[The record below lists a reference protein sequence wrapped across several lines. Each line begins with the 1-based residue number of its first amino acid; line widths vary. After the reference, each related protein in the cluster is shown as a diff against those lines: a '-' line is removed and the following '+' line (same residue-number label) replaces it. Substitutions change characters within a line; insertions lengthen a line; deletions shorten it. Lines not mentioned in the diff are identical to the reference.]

1 MGNKKRPAGR
11 TSVSMY
17 HCSQGESRHAEQW
30 WTRLRLF
37 DIFSNMQRSAIPLL
51 RLALLFFPA
60 ILPAQDP
67 EQSRQ
72 LQLAQSL
79 EQAGEWTRASAL
91 YEGLYRADSI
101 NYVYFDALRRS
112 YIQLKEYRKAIDLVQ
127 RRIVLRPGEAFL
139 TAQLGGLTYDAGEA
153 ARAESLWNAA
163 LLLQPANRQMYVI
176 VAQQMQERR
185 LYDKAIRT
193 YEAGRGATRNP
204 TDFVEELALL
214 HSATQAYSAAVEEY
228 LRLLRAAPH
237 QLGYIQSRIASFT
250 MKEEGV
256 RNARTV
262 VQAAVE
268 RAPADVPLRTLLA
281 WLAVE
286 QGDHAA
292 ALEQYRII
300 DRLARASGNELYS
313 FAQRTM
319 REQAFRTAADAF
331 RDVIAVGS
339 ASPLFLPA
347 RLGYARAM
355 EEIAVRDTSA
365 RPAPQAAGEN
375 AAESFP
381 SLDRAVSLYREI
393 ARDAPNSDAAVQ
405 ALYRVGVVALE
416 RTFDLDG
423 ALAAF
428 TQVQRLPRAGGLGW
442 EAALAAAEVNI
453 ARNDLAAASASLHTI
468 PNGAP
473 PEVRDRVVFTQARIA
488 SFEARFDSALAL
500 LHTLAGAIDRDLAND
515 AIGLQVFLQE
525 NRGVEAALAAFTRGD
540 LLQRQR
546 KYAEA
551 LIQFQGVVK
560 DFPTA
565 LLMDDALLRTGE
577 LQALLGRPADAVAV
591 FRHMFGE
598 LKTSMLRDRALF
610 RAGDVT
616 ERSLR
621 DRTTALEIYEQFLQE
636 FPHSLFT
643 EEVRQRI
650 RRLRGDA
657 S

>member
-1 MGNKKRPAGR
+1 M
-11 TSVSMY
+11 
-17 HCSQGESRHAEQW
+17 RHF
-30 WTRLRLF
+30 T
-37 DIFSNMQRSAIPLL
+37 IPLICS
-51 RLALLFFPA
+51 ALLVFPA
-60 ILPAQDP
+60 PLLAQDP
-67 EQSRQ
+67 DQSRQ

-79 EQAGEWTRASAL
+79 EQAGEWTRASVL
-91 YEGLYRADSI
+91 YEGLYRADSL
-101 NYVYFDALRRS
+101 NYVYFDALRRA

-139 TAQLGGLTYDAGEA
+139 TAQLGGLTYDEGEPV
-153 ARAESLWNAA
+153 RADSLWNVA

-204 TDFVEELALL
+204 VDFVEELALL
-214 HSATQAYSAAVEEY
+214 HSATQAYGSAVEEY
-228 LRLLRAAPH
+228 LLLLRAAPH

-250 MKEEGV
+250 MKAEGV
-256 RNARTV
+256 HSARTV

-268 RAPADVPLRTLLA
+268 RTPADVPLRTLLA
-281 WLAVE
+281 WLAIE

-300 DRLARASGNELYS
+300 DRLANANGNELYG
-313 FAQRTM
+313 FGQRAM

-355 EEIAVRDTSA
+355 EEIVVRDTA
-365 RPAPQAAGEN
+365 VHAETRAANGD

-381 SLDRAVSLYREI
+381 SLDQAVSLYREI
-393 ARDAPNSDAAVQ
+393 VRDAPNSDAAVQ
-405 ALYRVGVVALE
+405 ALYRVGVIALE

-453 ARNDLAAASASLHTI
+453 ARNDLATASASLRTI
-468 PNGAP
+468 PSGAP
-473 PEVRDRVVFTQARIA
+473 PEIRDRVVFKQAQIA
-488 SFEARFDSALAL
+488 SFEARFDSALAIL
-500 LHTLAGAIDRDLAND
+500 GTLAGAVDRDLAND

-525 NRGVEAALAAFTRGD
+525 NRSVEAALAAFIRGD

-546 KYAEA
+546 KYSEA
-551 LIQFQGVVK
+551 LSKFQGVVK

-565 LLMDDALLRTGE
+565 LLLEDALLRTGE
-577 LQALLGRPADAVAV
+577 LQVLLGRPAEAVAV
-591 FRHMFGE
+591 FRRMFAE

-621 DRTTALEIYEQFLQE
+621 DHAGALEIYEQFLQE

>member
-1 MGNKKRPAGR
+1 M
-11 TSVSMY
+11 
-17 HCSQGESRHAEQW
+17 RHF
-30 WTRLRLF
+30 T
-37 DIFSNMQRSAIPLL
+37 IPLICS
-51 RLALLFFPA
+51 ALLVFPA
-60 ILPAQDP
+60 PLLAQDP
-67 EQSRQ
+67 DQSRQ

-79 EQAGEWTRASAL
+79 EQAGEWTRASVL
-91 YEGLYRADSI
+91 YEGLYRADSL
-101 NYVYFDALRRS
+101 NYVYFDALRRA
-112 YIQLKEYRKAIDLVQ
+112 YIQLKEYRKAIYLVQ

-139 TAQLGGLTYDAGEA
+139 TAQLGGLTYDEGEPV
-153 ARAESLWNAA
+153 RADSLWNVA

-204 TDFVEELALL
+204 VDFVEELALL
-214 HSATQAYSAAVEEY
+214 HSATQAYGSAVEEY
-228 LRLLRAAPH
+228 LLLLRAAPH

-250 MKEEGV
+250 MKAEGV
-256 RNARTV
+256 HSARTV

-268 RAPADVPLRTLLA
+268 RTPADVPLRTLLA
-281 WLAVE
+281 WLAIE

-300 DRLARASGNELYS
+300 DRLANANGNELYG
-313 FAQRTM
+313 FGQRAM

-355 EEIAVRDTSA
+355 EEIVVRDTA
-365 RPAPQAAGEN
+365 VHAETRAANGD

-381 SLDRAVSLYREI
+381 SLDQAVSLYREI
-393 ARDAPNSDAAVQ
+393 VRDAPNSDAAVQ
-405 ALYRVGVVALE
+405 ALYRVGVIALE
-416 RTFDLDG
+416 RSFDLDG

-453 ARNDLAAASASLHTI
+453 ARNDLATASASLRTI
-468 PNGAP
+468 PSGAP
-473 PEVRDRVVFTQARIA
+473 PEIRDRVVFKQAQIA
-488 SFEARFDSALAL
+488 SFEARFDSALAIL
-500 LHTLAGAIDRDLAND
+500 GTLAGAVDRDLAND

-525 NRGVEAALAAFTRGD
+525 NRSVEAALAAFIRGD

-546 KYAEA
+546 KYSEA
-551 LIQFQGVVK
+551 LSKFQGVVK

-565 LLMDDALLRTGE
+565 LLLEDALLRTGE
-577 LQALLGRPADAVAV
+577 LQVLLGRPAEAVAV
-591 FRHMFGE
+591 FRRMFAE

-621 DRTTALEIYEQFLQE
+621 DHAGALEIYEQFLQE